1 MNNATDRVALRLAA
15 VLLLAGQI
23 LYVVIT
29 LFHADGNAND
39 HPAVFAEYA
48 ASVSWTIVHI
58 AQFGAMAILL
68 AGLLALYYAID
79 KRDSVVKWADRFG
92 AASAIAAFA
101 LYGALQAVDGIANKQ
116 ADLAWTSASAAD
128 KAARFASA
136 EAVRWIEWGLRS
148 YQDFTLGLALLMF
161 ALAIVRSASVPR
173 AIGYLI
179 GLTGLIYLAQ
189 GWIVGVEGF
198 SQTMSIAIVLS
209 EIIGL
214 IWMIWLS
221 LIAWRLET

>member
-1 MNNATDRVALRLAA
+1 MNNATDRDALRLAA

-79 KRDSVVKWADRFG
+79 KRDSVVRWADRFG
-92 AASAIAAFA
+92 AASATAAFA

>member
-79 KRDSVVKWADRFG
+79 RRDSVVKWAGRFG